1 MNLKLAL
8 LVDACRSGNS
18 THRLVATGHGIRSLS
33 VNMSPISRATS
44 HGAQR
49 VGRFRTEKDRTSKT
63 SGRISPISGASSTVC
78 PVGRNRSVRSNMRS
92 GRSDEHTSEL
102 QSLMRISYAVFC
114 LKKKN
119 RLTKHQPSQTQ
130 THNK

>member
-63 SGRISPISGASSTVC
+63 SGRISPISGASY
-78 PVGRNRSVRSNMRS
+78 NVRSEERRVGKECVRTCRS
-92 GRSDEHTSEL
+92 RWSRDHSKKT
-102 QSLMRISYAVFC
+102 
-114 LKKKN
+114 LK
-119 RLTKHQPSQTQ
+119 TTQ
-130 THNK
+130 E

>member
-49 VGRFRTEKDRTSKT
+49 VGGFRTEKDRTSKT

-78 PVGRNRSVRSNMRS
+78 PVGRNRRSE
-92 GRSDEHTSEL
+92 EHTSEL

-114 LKKKN
+114 LKKK
-119 RLTKHQPSQTQ
+119 TT
-130 THNK
+130 

>member
-49 VGRFRTEKDRTSKT
+49 VGRFRTEKDRTSQT
-63 SGRISPISGASSTVC
+63 SGRISPISGASSTVRSEERRVGKEC
-78 PVGRNRSVRSNMRS
+78 VSQCRTRWSPVNNK
-92 GRSDEHTSEL
+92 
-102 QSLMRISYAVFC
+102 
-114 LKKKN
+114 KKKN
-119 RLTKHQPSQTQ
+119 K
-130 THNK
+130 N